1 MLYTSIQRLSAYT
14 SLSKRLRRMVRAV
27 RQSYDSICGK
37 KRYNS
42 QLGKFFL
49 QIFPNW
55 ELLIIFEYLNYIAMI
70 IKNEK
75 EFRDYQANLETLI
88 AKGTQLGN
96 MELLSEE
103 EQKEYIRLSD
113 AIEEYEAAYHPLP
126 GRVSTLLTDTIREK
140 MQEKGI
146 NQKQTAKLLGISE
159 SRVSD
164 LLNGR
169 RPLNLNIAKRLR
181 DHLSIPA
188 DFILDYACV

>member
-1 MLYTSIQRLSAYT
+1 
-14 SLSKRLRRMVRAV
+14 
-27 RQSYDSICGK
+27 
-37 KRYNS
+37 
-42 QLGKFFL
+42 
-49 QIFPNW
+49 
-55 ELLIIFEYLNYIAMI
+55 MI

-75 EFRDYQANLETLI
+75 EFKDYQAQFEILI
-88 AKGTQLGN
+88 AKGTQLGS

-103 EQKEYIRLSD
+103 DKEEYIRLSD

-140 MQEKGI
+140 MQEKGY
-146 NQKQTAKLLGISE
+146 NQKQTAQLLGISE

-181 DHLSIPA
+181 DYLNIPA
-188 DFILDYACV
+188 DFILDCACG